1 MFSQDELTAIS
12 RDAHLYQKVLD
23 KDFILATY
31 NDIVTLHEAKAELL
45 YELRSLVVEAN
56 AALETE
62 EMKEKPATNG
72 VDSKNQVDRT
82 CVTVDL
88 TVPNQSSMGEVQ
100 HCRITGA
107 NSELLVV

>member
-31 NDIVTLHEAKAELL
+31 NDIVTLREAKAELL

-72 VDSKNQVDRT
+72 VDSKNK
-82 CVTVDL
+82 L
-88 TVPNQSSMGEVQ
+88 TAPV
-100 HCRITGA
+100 
-107 NSELLVV
+107 